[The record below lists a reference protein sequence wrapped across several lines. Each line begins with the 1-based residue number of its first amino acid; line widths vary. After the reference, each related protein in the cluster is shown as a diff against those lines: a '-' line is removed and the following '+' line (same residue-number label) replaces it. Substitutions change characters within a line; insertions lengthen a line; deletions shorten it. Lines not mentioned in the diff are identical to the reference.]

1 MAQLSSVIGSIL
13 RDIIS
18 AQHEANLYSL
28 SLSENY
34 GKDGKTKDF
43 QLPGVI
49 ISDMELE
56 LKYGV
61 VRSDE
66 NLEQFNIKYNKFRQF
81 IKSLCDEAAKV
92 TITSAVSSIL
102 GSDMG
107 DVGENKVFFDRLK
120 KEAELN
126 RSFHSFLYR
135 NMRSAFK
142 SGLYESVDHKTGE
155 VIVDVTVR
163 KLMDVVS
170 RKFLGDSDLDSLFDG
185 PENVELKNAATEDI
199 RTALTGLVKRHAEG
213 KNFKRVKVFP
223 QLDVAVTADELAKM
237 PEDAIHMFKLKFTP
251 AACSVTEAEDDDE
264 LENFD
269 MKII

>member
-34 GKDGKTKDF
+34 GKDGKVKDF
-43 QLPGVI
+43 QLPGVF

-61 VRSDE
+61 ISTNE

-81 IKSLCDEAAKV
+81 IKSLCEEAAKV
-92 TITSAVSSIL
+92 AVTSAVSTVL
-102 GSDMG
+102 ESDIER
-107 DVGENKVFFDRLK
+107 DEDDKIFFTRLK
-120 KEAELN
+120 RETELN
-126 RSFHSFLYR
+126 RSFQSFLSR
-135 NMRSAFK
+135 NMRNAFK

-163 KLMDVVS
+163 KLVDVAI
-170 RKFLGDSDLDSLFDG
+170 RKFLNDTDLEDLFDG
-185 PENVELKNAATEDI
+185 RDGKELKSTAETEI
-199 RTALTGLVKRHAEG
+199 REALKGLVEKFSEG

-223 QLDVAVTADELAKM
+223 QLDVAVTADELSKM
-237 PEDAIHMFKLKFTP
+237 PEDAIHSFKLTFSPTT
-251 AACSVTEAEDDDE
+251 CSLTEIEDDDE
-264 LENFD
+264 LDDFN
-269 MKII
+269 MK

>member
-34 GKDGKTKDF
+34 GKDGKVKDF
-43 QLPGVI
+43 QLPGVF

-61 VRSDE
+61 ISTNE

-81 IKSLCDEAAKV
+81 IKSLCEEAAKV
-92 TITSAVSSIL
+92 AVTSAVSTVL
-102 GSDMG
+102 ESDIER
-107 DVGENKVFFDRLK
+107 DEDDKIFFTRLK
-120 KEAELN
+120 RETELN
-126 RSFHSFLYR
+126 RSFQSFLSR
-135 NMRSAFK
+135 NMRNAFK

-155 VIVDVTVR
+155 VIVDVTVH
-163 KLMDVVS
+163 KLVDVAI
-170 RKFLGDSDLDSLFDG
+170 RKFLNDTDLEDLFDG
-185 PENVELKNAATEDI
+185 RDGKELKSAAETGI
-199 RTALTGLVKRHAEG
+199 REALKGLVEKFSEG

-223 QLDVAVTADELAKM
+223 QLDVAVTADELSKM
-237 PEDAIHMFKLKFTP
+237 PEDAIHSFKLTFSPTT
-251 AACSVTEAEDDDE
+251 CSLTEIEDDDE
-264 LENFD
+264 LDDFN
-269 MKII
+269 MK

>member
-34 GKDGKTKDF
+34 GKDGKVKEF
-43 QLPGVI
+43 QLPGVF

-61 VRSDE
+61 ISTNE

-81 IKSLCDEAAKV
+81 IKSLCEEAAKV
-92 TITSAVSSIL
+92 AVTSAVSTVL
-102 GSDMG
+102 ESDIER
-107 DVGENKVFFDRLK
+107 DEDDKIFFTRLK
-120 KEAELN
+120 RETELN
-126 RSFHSFLYR
+126 RSFQSFLSR
-135 NMRSAFK
+135 NMRNAFK

-163 KLMDVVS
+163 KLVDVAI
-170 RKFLGDSDLDSLFDG
+170 RKFLNDTDLEDLFDG
-185 PENVELKNAATEDI
+185 RDGKELKSTAETEI
-199 RTALTGLVKRHAEG
+199 REALKGLVEKFSEG

-223 QLDVAVTADELAKM
+223 QLDVAVTADELSKM
-237 PEDAIHMFKLKFTP
+237 PEDAIHSFKLTFSPTT
-251 AACSVTEAEDDDE
+251 CSLTEIEDDDE
-264 LENFD
+264 LDDFN
-269 MKII
+269 MK